1 MGKRR
6 GKERGKGEGDLRSR
20 NIRFQNPKIFYSSDD
35 EGSTRGSNGEY
46 NRGYSKGHNGG

>member
-20 NIRFQNPKIFYSSDD
+20 NIRFQNPKYFTAVMMKAPLGDLI
-35 EGSTRGSNGEY
+35 GSIIGV
-46 NRGYSKGHNGG
+46 